1 MPGTVQSPANSTREV
16 ILISSILIY
25 ILMIYESERRLVVS
39 DSLSPHELY
48 GPRNSPGQN
57 AGMDSLSLLQG
68 ISPTQGSNP
77 GLRHSRQILYQLIYQ
92 GSPLFNLCEALNLI
106 YLIYVKLNNNK
117 TQTQMSQFRSLLSSS
132 LQVYYRGKSFCT
144 GMKIAA
150 LFWLHTV
157 CLLLC
162 KVCMLAH
169 LSYTIAL
176 KSLIFHLICMMNN
189 LRFSYV
195 W

>member
-1 MPGTVQSPANSTREV
+1 
-16 ILISSILIY
+16 
-25 ILMIYESERRLVVS
+25 
-39 DSLSPHELY
+39 
-48 GPRNSPGQN
+48 
-57 AGMDSLSLLQG
+57 
-68 ISPTQGSNP
+68 
-77 GLRHSRQILYQLIYQ
+77 
-92 GSPLFNLCEALNLI
+92 
-106 YLIYVKLNNNK
+106 
-117 TQTQMSQFRSLLSSS
+117 MSQFRSLLSSS